1 MRAIKYE
8 NSLRFARQLDKD
20 DPLREFRGMYH
31 MPLANGKKAIYLIGN
46 SLGLQPRS
54 TKSIILEELQDWATL
69 AGEGHVHARRPWV
82 QYHKLSKKYLAAITG
97 AKPSEVVAMNQLTV
111 NLHLM
116 MVSFYRPT
124 KHRYKILTEAGAFS
138 SDQYAVESQLKYHG
152 IDPQDGLIE
161 VAPREGEFTIRTEDI
176 ISAIEQHRESLAL
189 VLIGCVQYYT
199 GQFFDLK
206 KITEA
211 AHAVGALAGFDLA
224 HAVGNVPLELHDD
237 NVDFAVW
244 CSYKYLNSGPGA
256 IAGAFVHERHA
267 TSFALPRFAGWW
279 GHDEEERFQMKKGF
293 KPMSGI
299 DGWQLSNVPILQA
312 AAHLSALELFQ
323 KAGMKKLRKKSVM
336 LTGYLYHLLKQMD
349 PSGERFSIITP
360 ENPEER
366 GCQLSLFIRN
376 NGRNV
381 FNKLKKA
388 GVIADWREPNVI
400 RVAPTPMYNTFE
412 EVFRFCEIFSR
423 LIK

>member
-8 NSLRFARQLDKD
+8 NSLRFAKQLDKD
-20 DPLREFRGMYH
+20 DALREFRGMYH
-31 MPLANGKKAIYLIGN
+31 IPVANGKKAIYLIGN

-69 AGEGHVHARRPWV
+69 AGEGHVRARRPWV

-124 KHRYKILTEAGAFS
+124 KQRYKIITEAGAFS
-138 SDQYAVESQLKYHG
+138 SDQYAVESQLKYHN
-152 IDPQDGLIE
+152 IDLQDALIE
-161 VAPREGEFTIRTEDI
+161 VAPREGEFAIRTEDI

-189 VLIGCVQYYT
+189 VLIGGVQYYT
-199 GQFFDLK
+199 GQFFNLK
-206 KITEA
+206 KITDATHA
-211 AHAVGALAGFDLA
+211 AGAIAGFDLA
-224 HAVGNVPLELHDD
+224 HAVGNVPLNLHDD
-237 NVDFAVW
+237 EADFAVW

-267 TSFALPRFAGWW
+267 NNFTLPRFAGWW

-323 KAGMKKLRKKSVM
+323 KAGMKRLRRKSVM
-336 LTGYLYHLLKQMD
+336 LTGYLYYLLKQMD
-349 PSGERFSIITP
+349 PAGERFSIITP

-366 GCQLSLFIRN
+366 GCQLSLFIKN
-376 NGRNV
+376 NGKTV
-381 FNKLKKA
+381 FRKLIKA
-388 GVIADWREPNVI
+388 GVIADWREPDVI

-412 EVFRFCEIFSR
+412 EVFRFCEIFR
-423 LIK
+423 KLIE

>member
-8 NSLRFARQLDKD
+8 NSLRFAKQLDKD
-20 DPLREFRGMYH
+20 DALREFRGMYH
-31 MPLANGKKAIYLIGN
+31 IPVANGKKAIYLIGN

-69 AGEGHVHARRPWV
+69 AGEGHVRARRPWV

-124 KHRYKILTEAGAFS
+124 KQRYKIITEAGAFS
-138 SDQYAVESQLKYHG
+138 SDQYAVESQLKYHN
-152 IDPQDGLIE
+152 IDLQDALIE
-161 VAPREGEFTIRTEDI
+161 VAPREGEFAIRTEDI

-189 VLIGCVQYYT
+189 VLIGGVQYYT
-199 GQFFDLK
+199 GQFFNLK
-206 KITEA
+206 KITDATHA
-211 AHAVGALAGFDLA
+211 AGAIAGFDLA
-224 HAVGNVPLELHDD
+224 HAVGNVPLNLHDD
-237 NVDFAVW
+237 EADFAVW

-267 TSFALPRFAGWW
+267 NNFTLPRFAGWW

-323 KAGMKKLRKKSVM
+323 KAGMKRLRRKSVM
-336 LTGYLYHLLKQMD
+336 LTGYLYYLLKQMD
-349 PSGERFSIITP
+349 PAGERFSIITP

-366 GCQLSLFIRN
+366 GCQLSLFIKN
-376 NGRNV
+376 NGKTV
-381 FNKLKKA
+381 FRKLIKA
-388 GVIADWREPNVI
+388 GVIADWREPDVI

-412 EVFRFCEIFSR
+412 EVFRF
-423 LIK
+423 

>member
-8 NSLRFARQLDKD
+8 NSLRFAKQLDKD
-20 DPLREFRGMYH
+20 DALREFRGMYH
-31 MPLANGKKAIYLIGN
+31 IPVANGKKAIYLIGN

-69 AGEGHVHARRPWV
+69 AGEGHVRARRPWV

-124 KHRYKILTEAGAFS
+124 KQRYKIITEAGAFS
-138 SDQYAVESQLKYHG
+138 SDQYAVESQLKYHN
-152 IDPQDGLIE
+152 IDLQDGLIE
-161 VAPREGEFTIRTEDI
+161 VAPREGEFAIRTEDI

-189 VLIGCVQYYT
+189 VLIGGVQYYT
-199 GQFFDLK
+199 GQFFNLK
-206 KITEA
+206 KITDATHA
-211 AHAVGALAGFDLA
+211 AGAIAGFDLA
-224 HAVGNVPLELHDD
+224 HAVGNVPLNLHDD
-237 NVDFAVW
+237 EADFAVW

-267 TSFALPRFAGWW
+267 NNFTLPRFAGWW

-323 KAGMKKLRKKSVM
+323 KAGMKRLRRKSVM
-336 LTGYLYHLLKQMD
+336 LTGYLYYLLKQMD
-349 PSGERFSIITP
+349 PAGERFSIITP

-366 GCQLSLFIRN
+366 GCQLSLFIKN
-376 NGRNV
+376 NGKTV
-381 FNKLKKA
+381 FRKLIKA
-388 GVIADWREPNVI
+388 GVIADWREPDVI

-412 EVFRFCEIFSR
+412 EVFRFCEIFR
-423 LIK
+423 KLIE